1 LAKEYFDAIIESLA
15 SILPDIISPKLH
27 AGGTMEEIQAL
38 LLGQIDSLDDGL
50 KNQFIAITQK
60 KCSEIE
66 RARSKKKQERLT
78 RNLVSVYQE
87 FGIQVKISD

>member
-1 LAKEYFDAIIESLA
+1 
-15 SILPDIISPKLH
+15 
-27 AGGTMEEIQAL
+27 MEEIQAL